1 MPSALMVSSS
11 FLPGRGGI
19 ESYLAELCDELA
31 PHLAV
36 LAPAKRDGKSIPSG
50 LSYPTKGYPGTM
62 LIPTARVARA
72 IIEEASRQNTKRVL
86 FGTPWPTAMLG
97 PRLRNAGLS
106 YAVIVHGAEL
116 LVPSVIPGVKRKLAT
131 ALSQADLLMPV
142 SEFTRAKLRSFLQQS
157 GKPVPQ
163 LELLRARVDLDR
175 FHPKEGSEDVKVRLG
190 LKGDQPMIL
199 HFGRLV
205 RRKGTARL
213 IRLMESVTE
222 EVPNAALV
230 IAGTGPEE
238 RRLKRLAQ
246 KINADIV
253 LAGRVPEADAPA
265 IYATAD
271 VFALPVADRWFGL
284 DIEGLGVVLLEASA
298 SGTPGVT
305 GRSGGTPEAIRDG
318 ETDFVLDA
326 ADKNGFVA
334 AISRLLLDRELA
346 SRMSRS
352 GREYVADEFSQ
363 RPLPRLLLDWL
374 GVEGERPAIG
384 G

>member
-50 LSYPTKGYPGTM
+50 LSYPTKGYPGSM
-62 LIPTARVARA
+62 LIPTARVVRA
-72 IIEEASRQNTKRVL
+72 IIEEASRQNTNRVL
-86 FGTPWPTAMLG
+86 FGTPWPTALLG
-97 PRLRNAGLS
+97 PRLKDQGLS

-131 ALSQADLLMPV
+131 ALSQAELLMSV

-163 LELLRARVDLDR
+163 LEVLRARVDLDR

-190 LKGDQPMIL
+190 LKADQPMIL

-222 EVPNAALV
+222 EIPNAVLV

-246 KINADIV
+246 KINAEIV
-253 LAGRVPEADAPA
+253 FAGRVPEADAPA

-298 SGTPGVT
+298 SGTPAVT

-318 ETDFVLDA
+318 ETGFVVDA
-326 ADKNGFVA
+326 ADKNGFVT
-334 AISRLLLDRELA
+334 AISRLLQDRELA

-363 RPLPRLLLDWL
+363 RPLPRPLLDWL